1 MKTFLTAPTL
11 TRISFLLTLIS
22 IGFTFQGCGYFSRE
36 DANFSKDVEV
46 PLDFPAFD
54 ADALCPSTN
63 EACNQE
69 PVASP
74 ESRELEPIDINIDIN
89 VADATGV
96 SELSQYAGKF
106 ESITVSKIEYEVSP
120 NTLTFDLP
128 ELTLYLAPAGTESIT
143 DAAAVPFATIPMTPA
158 GMEVKGGQATI
169 IEENDQKFSDL
180 LKTLQVAALAG
191 AQPVVKQGQEFP
203 PSGKAEI
210 KATIFVNFTANPL
223 DAAGL

>member
-1 MKTFLTAPTL
+1 MKTLLAAPTL
-11 TRISFLLTLIS
+11 SRITFLMTLVA
-22 IGFTFQGCGYFSRE
+22 IGFTFQGCGYFTRE
-36 DANFSKDVEV
+36 DANFSKDVKV

-54 ADALCPSTN
+54 ADALCPSTT

-69 PVASP
+69 PVAAP
-74 ESRELEPIDINIDIN
+74 EARQLEPIDVNIDVN
-89 VADATGV
+89 VVAATGV
-96 SELSQYAGKF
+96 DELSQYAGKF
-106 ESITVSKIEYEVSP
+106 QSITVSKIEYDVSP

-128 ELTLYLAPAGTESIT
+128 EVTLYLAPAGTESINN
-143 DAAAVPFATIPMTPA
+143 AAAVPFATIPATTA
-158 GMEVKGGQATI
+158 GMEVKGGNATI
-169 IEENDQKFSDL
+169 IAENDAKFSDL

-210 KATIFVNFTANPL
+210 KATIYINFTANPL

>member
-1 MKTFLTAPTL
+1 MLGAACLRSLCAVP
-11 TRISFLLTLIS
+11 
-22 IGFTFQGCGYFSRE
+22 
-36 DANFSKDVEV
+36 EV

-143 DAAAVPFATIPMTPA
+143 DAAAVPFATR
-158 GMEVKGGQATI
+158 EVGQRLNAMAQGGLPVDVAETI
-169 IEENDQKFSDL
+169 AWYASPGSTAVNGNVVRVCGQMML
-180 LKTLQVAALAG
+180 G
-191 AQPVVKQGQEFP
+191 A
-203 PSGKAEI
+203 
-210 KATIFVNFTANPL
+210 
-223 DAAGL
+223 